1 MQIGYSSEVADAF
14 ISLGL
19 HSDTIE
25 LARTLIDEI
34 QKGGKPCSHTS
45 NLPPVLA
52 FQKGQ
57 KQKKESVP

>member
-34 QKGGKPCSHTS
+34 
-45 NLPPVLA
+45 
-52 FQKGQ
+52 
-57 KQKKESVP
+57 